1 MLQQR
6 KVPFN
11 MQEPSGR
18 FSKSL
23 RNQSPQAGA
32 LQLIPETMARK
43 YNAIP
48 LAVEDNVL
56 RVAMA
61 NPADIIALEAL
72 ASWSKMRIEPEAAT
86 REEVQEAIDFNYKS
100 YDEIEKQIS
109 HMTPAGTTESNRQQ
123 LFVDTATDAPV
134 AQALTLIVD
143 EAVKARASDIHL
155 QPGEQNLKVRYRID
169 GSLHEMFTLPL
180 SSMTPLISRIKIMAN
195 MNIADHHRPQ
205 DGQFSVNT
213 KGRQIDI
220 RVGIIATIYGEMA
233 VLRLLDKS
241 RATLALS
248 DLGFLPDA
256 LKKYEAMLKVPYGI
270 ILVSGPTGAGKTTTL
285 YASVNS
291 LDRKDRNIITV
302 EDPVEYRFSD
312 INQIQV
318 NPRAGLT
325 FASGLRSILRLD
337 PDVILIGEIR
347 DTETA
352 NIAIQSALTGHLVLS
367 SIHANDAA
375 GTVLRLIDLGVEPFL
390 VSSAL
395 IGVIAQRMVRRVCP
409 SCGRTLPASPE
420 EKLVYT
426 QEMGEER
433 QQFVYGAGCKS
444 CADSGYRG
452 RLGIFEIL
460 TTNDHMKTLIVKGTT
475 ASQLRK
481 QAIEDGMVTLLRD
494 GMQKVKQNMTTPTEV
509 LRNAYS
515 VE

>member
-1 MLQQR
+1 MLESIDGSKNNLR
-6 KVPFN
+6 KKTP
-11 MQEPSGR
+11 ETE
-18 FSKSL
+18 
-23 RNQSPQAGA
+23 A

-48 LAVEDNVL
+48 LAVEGNVL

-61 NPADIIALEAL
+61 NPADILALEAL
-72 ASWSKMRIEPEAAT
+72 ASWSQMRIEPEAAT
-86 REEVQEAIDFNYKS
+86 QEEVQEAIDFNYKA

-109 HMTPAGTTESNRQQ
+109 SITLNNANVANKQ
-123 LFVDTATDAPV
+123 LFIDTATDAPV
-134 AQALTLIVD
+134 AQALTLIID
-143 EAVKARASDIHL
+143 EAVKARASDVHL
-155 QPGEQNLKVRYRID
+155 QPGDENLKVRYRID
-169 GSLHEMFTLPL
+169 GTLHEMFTLPL
-180 SSMTPLISRIKIMAN
+180 STMTPIISRIKILAN

-205 DGQFSVNT
+205 DGQFSVKT
-213 KGRQIDI
+213 KGRLIDI
-220 RVGIIATIYGEMA
+220 RVGIIATVYGEMA

-285 YASVNS
+285 YASINS

-318 NPRAGLT
+318 NPRTGLT

-347 DTETA
+347 DAETA

-367 SIHANDAA
+367 SIHANDAV
-375 GTVLRLIDLGVEPFL
+375 GVVLRLIDLGVEPFL

-395 IGVIAQRMVRRVCP
+395 IGVIAQRMVRRICP
-409 SCGRTLPASPE
+409 HCGRTVQASPE
-420 EKLVYT
+420 ESLVYS
-426 QEMGEER
+426 QEIGEER
-433 QQFVYGAGCKS
+433 KEFIYGSGCKS
-444 CADSGYRG
+444 CANSGYRG
-452 RLGIFEIL
+452 RVGIFEIL
-460 TTNDHMKTLIVKGTT
+460 CTSDQIKTLLVRGTT
-475 ASQLRK
+475 SNQLRE
-481 QAIEDGMVTLLRD
+481 QAIKEGMATLLRD
-494 GMQKVKQNMTTPTEV
+494 GMYKVKKNITTPTEV
-509 LRNAYS
+509 LRNAYT
-515 VE
+515 VA